1 MKLVVLGSNGYRPN
15 ELGHTACY
23 AIPELGIILDAGT
36 GMCRLAH
43 YMETDEFD
51 IYLSHPHPDH
61 TWGLTYLEYTFWRKM
76 ELDAA
81 ARGSKAT
88 LASVI
93 RFLEEIPP
101 MVRVHVAPEQLADVE
116 HQTRRFRDHRFIAY
130 VPLEGRDQLPGGG
143 AVTAFQVHHREGESC
158 YGFRLDWPGCSM
170 AYVTDTY
177 GEPGVSYL
185 EHIMG
190 VNVLLH
196 ECYMPDDD
204 EPELARKIGHSHLM
218 PVLRLAAEAEVGRLV
233 LVHLSAVRPGALESR
248 LDRAYT
254 AFPRT
259 EVAFDGMEIE
269 F

>member
-15 ELGHTACY
+15 EMGHTACY

-43 YMETDEFD
+43 YLETDELD

-61 TWGLTYLEYTFWRKM
+61 AWGLTYLEYTFWRRM

-81 ARGSKAT
+81 AQGSKAT
-88 LASVI
+88 LASVS
-93 RFLEEIPP
+93 RFLEETPP
-101 MVRVHVAPEQLADVE
+101 AVRVHVAPEHRADVE
-116 HQTRRFRDHRFIAY
+116 YQTRRFRDHRFIEY
-130 VPLEGRDQLPGGG
+130 VPLESTDQLAGGG
-143 AVTAFQVHHREGESC
+143 TLTAFQIHSRGDESC
-158 YGFRLDWPGCSM
+158 HGFRLDWPGRSL

-185 EHIMG
+185 EHIIG
-190 VNVLLH
+190 VDILLH

-204 EPELARKIGHSHLM
+204 EPELARQIGHSHLT
-218 PVLRLAAEAEVGRLV
+218 PVARLAAEAEVGRLV
-233 LVHLSAVRPGALESR
+233 LVHLSAARPGALKSR
-248 LDRAYT
+248 LAHAYPI
-254 AFPRT
+254 FPRT
-259 EVAFDGMEIE
+259 EVAYDGMEIE